1 MRHHL
6 QPTVP
11 IALKNEKNINLFL
24 KSDDIDLQ
32 RILGIN
38 SNTYAP
44 IKTFTKLRELKDN
57 F

>member
-11 IALKNEKNINLFL
+11 ITLKNEKNINLFL
-24 KSDDIDLQ
+24 KSDDVDLQ
-32 RILGIN
+32 RILGIT